1 MGSKQFLS
9 FVKKNHHY
17 KNRCWSYVYEDYEF
31 ILLFYVS
38 VKHSPSYSNK
48 HAALC
53 VRGGGGQD
61 GRRHSEKREEYT

>member
-9 FVKKNHHY
+9 FVKKIIIKRIDVDLMFMMIMN
-17 KNRCWSYVYEDYEF
+17 SYYF
-31 ILLFYVS
+31 FMS

-53 VRGGGGQD
+53 LRGGGGQD